1 MTPTFSWKTVCQ
13 HPGRVLSPSERAEW
27 ACEDPLHP
35 GPIIAHHMADIL
47 LDFICGHAKAV
58 AQCERKEA
66 AWEKLS
72 LEEQMTIQAGMR
84 RRPMIRQHI
93 ERCLGWKNG

>member
-93 ERCLGWKNG
+93 ERCLGRKNG

>member
-1 MTPTFSWKTVCQ
+1 MSPTFSWKTVCQ

-47 LDFICGHAKAV
+47 LDFICGRAKAV

-93 ERCLGWKNG
+93 ERCLGWRSG